1 MSRPYGLGARAHLT
15 IWSAVLIASGLIAPD
30 ASAQGRIVFDT
41 LHSRA
46 LRGNLVHD
54 APDRE
59 VLVYLPPSYAS
70 RADARYPVV
79 YLLHGAT
86 STAREWIDGSY
97 DGFDLRVAM
106 DSLIAAGATEYI
118 VVMLDADNQ
127 AGAVLY
133 VDSPAS
139 GRWET
144 LLTGELLGFIDARY
158 RTRPDAGHRGLVGF
172 SLGGLAALHL
182 APRHPDLFGHVY
194 AMSPCCLG
202 FVAEMAPTGEAWVH
216 GAMRQWRMAAAFGP
230 APDRPPHFGRMP
242 FAPRADGQVDSLP
255 DELARWRLGLPLERV
270 AQDAEAL
277 RRLRSLAIEVGTRES
292 PAFSVLP
299 GTRAYVQAL
308 DRLGVPHTYV
318 EFDGGHAD
326 RTRERL
332 TGAVL
337 PHFARVLAAP

>member
-1 MSRPYGLGARAHLT
+1 MSRRYGLGARTQLT
-15 IWSAVLIASGLIAPD
+15 LWSAVLIALGFVAPD

-70 RADARYPVV
+70 RANARYPVV

-97 DGFDLRVAM
+97 EGFDLRVAM
-106 DSLIAAGATEYI
+106 DSLIAAGATEYM

-158 RTRPDAGHRGLVGF
+158 RTRADADHRGLVGF

-182 APRHPDLFGHVY
+182 APRHPDLFGHVS
-194 AMSPCCLG
+194 ATKP
-202 FVAEMAPTGEAWVH
+202 
-216 GAMRQWRMAAAFGP
+216 RQ
-230 APDRPPHFGRMP
+230 
-242 FAPRADGQVDSLP
+242 Q
-255 DELARWRLGLPLERV
+255 GLI
-270 AQDAEAL
+270 A
-277 RRLRSLAIEVGTRES
+277 
-292 PAFSVLP
+292 
-299 GTRAYVQAL
+299 
-308 DRLGVPHTYV
+308 
-318 EFDGGHAD
+318 
-326 RTRERL
+326 
-332 TGAVL
+332 
-337 PHFARVLAAP
+337 